1 MKTALSNET
10 FIGNG
15 VHGLVFKVSDD
26 SCLKVG
32 RVMGDIHFY
41 QYVLEAGGVLDL
53 TFAPKIFAIVDFEK
67 DFELINRDS
76 LTATQQTVFRRRED
90 EAIVMEYI
98 EGISLDELSRECY
111 KAQSFDELQSI
122 YRKYG
127 FDSANSIE
135 KAVYKLIEDIDLFG
149 EKYGIWVDD
158 IHNGNIQLSNGEAKV
173 IDIGAYTFEQ
183 TFDLDAHISFE
194 DIFIREHTLKRK
206 LQKEMMQ

>member
-15 VHGLVFKVSDD
+15 VHGLVFKVSED

-41 QYVLEAGGVLDL
+41 QYVLETGAVLDL

-76 LTATQQTVFRRRED
+76 LTATQQTVFRRRGD

-98 EGISLDELSRECY
+98 EGISLDELSHECY
-111 KAQSFDELQSI
+111 EAQSLDELQSI
-122 YRKYG
+122 YQKYG
-127 FDSANSIE
+127 FDSAKSIE

-206 LQKEMMQ
+206 LQKETM

>member
-15 VHGLVFKVSDD
+15 VHGLVFKVAEDA
-26 SCLKVG
+26 CVKIG
-32 RVMGDIHFY
+32 RVMGDINFY
-41 QYVLEAGGVLDL
+41 QYVLEAGGTLDL
-53 TFAPKIFAIVDFEK
+53 TFAPKMYAIVDFEK
-67 DFELINRDS
+67 EFELTSQQS

-98 EGISLDELSRECY
+98 EGVSLDELSRECY
-111 KAQSFDELQSI
+111 KTQSFDELQSI

-127 FDSANSIE
+127 FDSASSIE

-173 IDIGAYTFEQ
+173 IDIGVYTFEQ

-194 DIFIREHTLKRK
+194 DIFIQEYALKRK
-206 LQKEMMQ
+206 LKKETV